1 MNKELRALKRENR
14 KLRKQNE
21 YLTHRIDML
30 SGAKQGGAQAQIHK
44 KMRLQ
49 SASGFWA
56 YNLLRIKST
65 AAYAIY
71 DKAMFTL
78 RKYVFASNLIL
89 IAKYI
94 IAIVHGSV
102 ALVVRHPARAGTYD
116 AFGFSRRS
124 YTATQ
129 MEYIF
134 PRISSRQKSLS
145 LLPYPPRQERKIL
158 SRYGNGSRR
167 KRRDTRRQRLALHGK
182 GCLRFAFSLLRQYL
196 LYLLWLLFHA
206 EKAPALS
213 RYRNGGADIL
223 IKNDCNKEEKA
234 YGQLHIRQKRLG
246 KERASL

>member
-102 ALVVRHPARAGTYD
+102 ALVVAAGVLAVTLPVLGLMALS
-116 AFGFSRRS
+116 AFLVALILQRRWNTFFRGYLRGKRVYLFFHIRRGRSEKYYLDMAKALGENAVILVVSDSLFTVKDVCVSHSRS
-124 YTATQ
+124 CDNIY
-129 MEYIF
+129 YIYSGYYF
-134 PRISSRQKSLS
+134 MLK
-145 LLPYPPRQERKIL
+145 K
-158 SRYGNGSRR
+158 
-167 KRRDTRRQRLALHGK
+167 
-182 GCLRFAFSLLRQYL
+182 LLRS
-196 LYLLWLLFHA
+196 H
-206 EKAPALS
+206 
-213 RYRNGGADIL
+213 DIETAAQ
-223 IKNDCNKEEKA
+223 I
-234 YGQLHIRQKRLG
+234 Y
-246 KERASL
+246 

>member
-102 ALVVRHPARAGTYD
+102 ALVVAAGVLAVTLPVLGLMTLS
-116 AFGFSRRS
+116 AFLVGLILQRKWNTFFRGYLRGKRVYLFFHIRRGRSEKYYLDMATALGENAVILVVSDSLFTVKEVCVSHSRS
-124 YTATQ
+124 CDNIY
-129 MEYIF
+129 YIYSGYYF
-134 PRISSRQKSLS
+134 MLK
-145 LLPYPPRQERKIL
+145 K
-158 SRYGNGSRR
+158 
-167 KRRDTRRQRLALHGK
+167 
-182 GCLRFAFSLLRQYL
+182 LLRS
-196 LYLLWLLFHA
+196 H
-206 EKAPALS
+206 
-213 RYRNGGADIL
+213 DIETAAQ
-223 IKNDCNKEEKA
+223 I
-234 YGQLHIRQKRLG
+234 Y
-246 KERASL
+246 

>member
-102 ALVVRHPARAGTYD
+102 ALVVAAGVLAVTLPVLGLMTLS
-116 AFGFSRRS
+116 AFLVGLILQRKWNTFFRGYLCGKRVYLFFHIRRGRSENINLDMATALGENAVILVVSDSLFTVKDVCVSHSRS
-124 YTATQ
+124 CDNIY
-129 MEYIF
+129 YIYSGYYF
-134 PRISSRQKSLS
+134 MLK
-145 LLPYPPRQERKIL
+145 K
-158 SRYGNGSRR
+158 
-167 KRRDTRRQRLALHGK
+167 
-182 GCLRFAFSLLRQYL
+182 LLRS
-196 LYLLWLLFHA
+196 H
-206 EKAPALS
+206 
-213 RYRNGGADIL
+213 DIETAAQ
-223 IKNDCNKEEKA
+223 I
-234 YGQLHIRQKRLG
+234 Y
-246 KERASL
+246 